1 MLKSAEFTREVQ
13 RRAREEYEKYN
24 KMKEDISQMIMF
36 ASCIGMGECDFK
48 IPYSATNANFVKKI
62 EKELYDFGYVVNGFK
77 TPSIITLHISW
88 EQ

>member
-13 RRAREEYEKYN
+13 RRANEEYKKYN
-24 KMKEDISQMIMF
+24 QMKEDISKTIMF

-48 IPYSATNANFVKKI
+48 IPYSVSNANFVKKI
-62 EKELYDFGYVVNGFK
+62 EKELYDLGYVVNCFE